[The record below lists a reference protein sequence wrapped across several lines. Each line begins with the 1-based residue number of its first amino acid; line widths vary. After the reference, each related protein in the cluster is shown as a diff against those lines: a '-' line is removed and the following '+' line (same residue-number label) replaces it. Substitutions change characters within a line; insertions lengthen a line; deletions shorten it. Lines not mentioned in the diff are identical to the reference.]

1 MFIKLDRFASSA
13 LLLGI
18 AALAAS
24 SAMAQCYPSKPVH
37 ILTSPAGGGGD
48 FQSRIIGQGLTGP
61 LGQPV
66 VVDNR
71 PNNILGEVGSKAAPD
86 GYTLI
91 ISGGS
96 LWSLPLLQ
104 EVAYDP
110 LRDFA
115 PISLIER
122 SPNLLVVHPTVPV
135 NSVKELVDLA
145 RKQPGQLNFSAPAS
159 DTRLAAEMFKSMAK
173 IDFTIV
179 NYSNNPTAYQDLVAG
194 RIQFAFGNINTVT
207 PLIKAGK
214 LKVLAVT
221 TLTPSAMFP
230 DLPTIAATVPGFEK
244 AGLGGVFAPARTP
257 DPIIRRIN
265 QEVVRIMATSDTK
278 QKFATIAAEA
288 VSSTPEE
295 LAATMKAEM
304 SRIQSAMKDAGIVR
318 Q

>member
-1 MFIKLDRFASSA
+1 MLIIAQRLTSFA
-13 LLLGI
+13 LLLSAI
-18 AALAAS
+18 SLAATP
-24 SAMAQCYPSKPVH
+24 AYAQSYPSKPVR

-48 FQSRIIGQGLTGP
+48 FQSRIIAQGITGP

-66 VVDNR
+66 IIENR
-71 PNNILGEVGSKAAPD
+71 PNNLLGEIASKAVPD
-86 GYTLI
+86 GYTLL

-104 EVAYDP
+104 EVSYDP
-110 LRDFA
+110 IRDFA
-115 PISLIER
+115 PITLIER
-122 SPNLLVVHPTVPV
+122 SPNLLVVHPSVPA
-135 NSVKELVDLA
+135 NSVKELIELA
-145 RKQPGQLNFSAPAS
+145 RQRPGQLNYSAPAS
-159 DTRLAAEMFKSMAK
+159 DTRLAAELFKSMAK

-179 NYSNNPTAYQDLVAG
+179 PYSNNPTAYADLVAG

-230 DLPTIAATVPGFEK
+230 DLPTISATVPGFK
-244 AGLGGVFAPARTP
+244 KSGTGGMFAPARTP
-257 DPIIRRIN
+257 EPIIRRLN
-265 QEVVRIMATSDTK
+265 EEAVRVLNTSETK
-278 QKFATIAAEA
+278 QRFATIAAEA

-295 LAATMKAEM
+295 LAATVKGEMAET
-304 SRIQSAMKDAGIVR
+304 QSAMKSAGIVR